1 MLVVPPLKSKGK
13 NVLDVNG
20 IRKKQMTW
28 LIKIEV
34 EDKQDADY
42 ITEHLNTDNPVIDIE
57 LEELSDE

>member
-1 MLVVPPLKSKGK
+1 
-13 NVLDVNG
+13 
-20 IRKKQMTW
+20 MTW

>member
-1 MLVVPPLKSKGK
+1 
-13 NVLDVNG
+13 
-20 IRKKQMTW
+20 MTW

-42 ITEHLNTDNPVIDIE
+42 IIEHLNTDNPVIDIE